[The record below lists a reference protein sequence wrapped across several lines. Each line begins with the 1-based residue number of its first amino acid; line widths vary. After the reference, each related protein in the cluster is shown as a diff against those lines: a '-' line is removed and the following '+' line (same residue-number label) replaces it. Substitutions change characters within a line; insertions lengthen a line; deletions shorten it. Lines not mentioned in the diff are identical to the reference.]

1 MGLLKNPNLVKEPEG
16 TGAYRADGSR
26 ASTYKEE
33 TLEPRSAATAAL
45 LGLALVLLGGRF
57 VVTQALEVSENACLG
72 DLALETAQGRFD
84 AFVFADGDLGH
95 EALWCS
101 AVD

>member
-1 MGLLKNPNLVKEPEG
+1 LIGQPMDKPGKKGIKTKEKPSSPADRR
-16 TGAYRADGSR
+16 GAGD
-26 ASTYKEE
+26 
-33 TLEPRSAATAAL
+33 LQSAATAAL
-45 LGLALVLLGGRF
+45 LGLALVLFGGRF

-95 EALWCS
+95 EAL
-101 AVD
+101 